1 MSGLRTFGAGVAAT
15 ALSAALAAC
24 SLAPDYRAPAVT
36 VPTAFKE
43 TGPWTQATPADQIH
57 RGAWWQ
63 AYGDPLLDRYE
74 AQLAAQSP
82 TLEEAAARYDAA
94 RAFAREAAADAL
106 PTVGAGAQF
115 TRNRQSNNRPLRGSN
130 QPDIYSADTV
140 GLAAGYELDFW
151 GRVRNEVA
159 AGRAE
164 AQASAADLESV
175 RLSLQAELADAYVR
189 LRSLDAEAAL
199 LDDAVDAYDKAYAIT
214 HDRFTEGLV
223 SDLDVSRA
231 ETQLQSTRAQAA
243 DLAAQRAA
251 YEHAIASLVGE
262 PASSFAIPAKV
273 VALTLPNVATDL
285 PSTLLQRRPDIAAAE
300 RRAAEANAR
309 IGVARAAFFPRID
322 LAADG
327 GWQNTAFADLLA
339 PGNTFWLLGPQA
351 ALTIFDGGR
360 RKARVDEARAELA
373 AASAQYRE
381 RVLRAFREVED
392 NLATLN
398 HLAVEAQDQTAAVKA
413 ADRTQA
419 AALIRYKEGAVN
431 YLEVVTAQAADLQA
445 RRTNLE
451 IEDHRL
457 QASVNLVRALGGGWS
472 AQDLPSARQ
481 VASAA
486 QAPAPGQP

>member
-1 MSGLRTFGAGVAAT
+1 MSALRTLRAAFAAAG
-15 ALSAALAAC
+15 LNAALAAC
-24 SLAPDYRAPAVT
+24 SLAPAYRAPTVT
-36 VPTAFKE
+36 VPAAFKE
-43 TGPWTQATPADQIH
+43 TGPWTQATPADQI
-57 RGAWWQ
+57 RRAAWWQ

-74 AQLAAQSP
+74 GQLAAQSP
-82 TLEEAAARYDAA
+82 TLAEAVARYDEA

-106 PTVGAGAQF
+106 PTLGAGAQI

-140 GLAAGYELDFW
+140 GLSAGYELDFW

-164 AQASAADLESV
+164 AQASAADLETV
-175 RLSLQAELADAYVR
+175 RLSLEAQLADAYVR

-199 LDDAVDAYDKAYAIT
+199 LDDAVQAYDKAYTIT

-231 ETQLQSTRAQAA
+231 ETQLQSTRAEAA

-262 PASSFAIPAKV
+262 PASSFSIAPKI

-322 LAADG
+322 LAAEG
-327 GWQNTAFADLLA
+327 GWQNTAFANLLA
-339 PGNTFWLLGPQA
+339 PGNTYWLLGPEA
-351 ALTIFDGGR
+351 ALTLFDGGR
-360 RKARVDEARAELA
+360 RKARVAEARAELT
-373 AASAQYRE
+373 AASAEYRV
-381 RVLRAFREVED
+381 RVLRAFQEVED

-398 HLAVEAQDQTAAVKA
+398 HLAVEADDQTAAVKA

-419 AALIRYKEGAVN
+419 AALARYQEGAVN

-451 IEDHRL
+451 IDDHRL

-472 AQDLPSARQ
+472 DKDLPTASQ

-486 QAPAPGQP
+486 PSSGAH

>member
-1 MSGLRTFGAGVAAT
+1 MRRSATLRATAAAT
-15 ALSAALAAC
+15 ALSTAMAAC
-24 SLAPDYRAPAVT
+24 SLAPAYRAPAVT

-43 TGPWTQATPADQIH
+43 TGPWTQATPSDQLR

-63 AYGDPLLDRYE
+63 AYGDPRLDRYE
-74 AQLAAQSP
+74 GQLAAQSP
-82 TLEEAAARYDAA
+82 TLAEAVARYDAA
-94 RAFAREAAADAL
+94 RAVAREAAATEL
-106 PTVGAGAQF
+106 PTLGAGGQI

-130 QPDIYSADTV
+130 QPDIYSGDTV
-140 GLAAGYELDFW
+140 GLSADYELDFW
-151 GRVRNEVA
+151 GRVRNLVA

-175 RLSLQAELADAYVR
+175 RLSLQATLADDYVR

-199 LDDAVDAYDKAYAIT
+199 LDDAVKAYGKAYGIT
-214 HDRFTEGLV
+214 HDRFTEGLA

-262 PASSFAIPAKV
+262 PASSFSIPAQV

-327 GWQNTAFADLLA
+327 GWQNTAFTDLLA
-339 PGNTFWLLGPQA
+339 PGNTYWLLGPEA
-351 ALTIFDGGR
+351 ALTLFDGGR
-360 RKARVDEARAELA
+360 RKARVAEARAELT
-373 AASAQYRE
+373 AASAEYRV
-381 RVLRAFREVED
+381 RVLRAFQEVED

-419 AALIRYKEGAVN
+419 AALARYQEGAVN

-445 RRTNLE
+445 RRVSLE
-451 IEDHRL
+451 VEDHRL
-457 QASVNLVRALGGGWS
+457 QASVNLVRALGGGWTR
-472 AQDLPSARQ
+472 QDLPAADR
-481 VASAA
+481 VATAG
-486 QAPAPGQP
+486 PASGGK

>member
-1 MSGLRTFGAGVAAT
+1 MTHMHTSRTSVAVV
-15 ALSAALAAC
+15 ALSAVLAAC
-24 SLAPDYRAPAVT
+24 SLAPDYRAPTVT

-43 TGPWTQATPADQIH
+43 TGSWTQATPADQVR

-63 AYGDPLLDRYE
+63 AYGDARLDRYE
-74 AQLAAQSP
+74 TELASQSP
-82 TLEEAAARYDAA
+82 TLAEAVARYDEA
-94 RAFAREAAADAL
+94 RAFARVAQADAL
-106 PTVGAGAQF
+106 PTLAAGTQI

-130 QPDIYSADTV
+130 QPDIYSADSV

-164 AQASAADLESV
+164 AQASAADLETV
-175 RLSLQAELADAYVR
+175 RLSLEAQLADAYVR

-199 LDDAVDAYDKAYAIT
+199 LADAVSAYDKAYTIT

-262 PASSFAIPAKV
+262 PASSFSIPAEV
-273 VALTLPNVATDL
+273 VSLTLPNVATDL

-309 IGVARAAFFPRID
+309 IGVARAAFFPTID
-322 LAADG
+322 LAANG

-339 PGNTFWLLGPQA
+339 PGNTYWLLGPQA
-351 ALTIFDGGR
+351 AQTLFDGGR
-360 RKARVDEARAELA
+360 RKARVAEARAELA
-373 AASAQYRE
+373 AASAEYRV
-381 RVLRAFREVED
+381 RVLRAFEEVED

-398 HLAVEAQDQTAAVKA
+398 HLAEEAQAQTAAVKA

-419 AALIRYKEGAVN
+419 AALTRYKEGAVN

-445 RRTNLE
+445 RRTNLQ

-472 AQDLPSARQ
+472 AKDLPAPSL
-481 VASAA
+481 VASAFA
-486 QAPAPGQP
+486 AGSH